1 MPDHRIKTQL
11 QLGSGENQTLPSEPH
26 SARRNGLIFI
36 FSIRDLI
43 APQASSPTS
52 QLGIAQENGLLTD
65 LPAHRIGSRK
75 RWGGNGCRGWGQLN
89 RHSQWHRFDGE
100 QRPRQEH
107 KGACNEGSD
116 QGCQGRRVFGR
127 HGVVIIET

>member
-1 MPDHRIKTQL
+1 MPDHRIETQF
-11 QLGSGENQTLPSEPH
+11 QLGSGKHKAIAREP
-26 SARRNGLIFI
+26 NGSGGKRFI
-36 FSIRDLI
+36 VALSIDDLV
-43 APQASSPTS
+43 AAQAGATTS
-52 QLGIAQENGLLTD
+52 QLSITHEDRFLAN
-65 LPAHRIGSRK
+65 LPAHRIGSSK
-75 RWGGNGCRGWGQLN
+75 RWGGNGCRGRGQLN

-116 QGCQGRRVFGR
+116 QGCQGRVVFSR